1 MNKYM
6 NANKTV
12 KQATKTKVKQNR
24 KPKQLDKLTAI
35 VHLS

>member
-12 KQATKTKVKQNR
+12 KQATKNQSKTKQKT
-24 KPKQLDKLTAI
+24 KAI
-35 VHLS
+35 R